1 MYWDDGSAYHFLYTY
16 YEADSLSAQSS
27 DEIYFLDTV
36 PPAIQDGV
44 GDGEVSSP
52 GCTPVLPVVV
62 SHGQQSNPG
71 TGGLVSLGIGFGGF
85 SSGAYLFRARRQA
98 PPNLADRFENLGCH
112 LDMEGMVGY
121 CKATCGAVYGNAPRG
136 TLCSTT
142 FPVNPGTLTCVSTG
156 SQFSSNWVPD
166 SCVTN

>member
-36 PPAIQDGV
+36 PPVIQDGV

-62 SHGQQSNPG
+62 SHGQQNNPG

-85 SSGAYLFRARRQA
+85 SSGGYLFRARRDA
-98 PPNLADRFENLGCH
+98 LPSVRPEFKSYSCSDSDEDLS
-112 LDMEGMVGY
+112 GY
-121 CKATCGAVYGNAPRG
+121 CYNTCGALLPRLRAG
-136 TLCSTT
+136 SLCTT
-142 FPVNPGTLTCVSTG
+142 SFPVNPGVLTCRTDG
-156 SQFSSNWVPD
+156 SLLTSAWTKV